1 MAPGGSN
8 LRTRIEARGPK
19 VRFAG
24 RNCSMSRRAPLCAP
38 FPRRALNEP
47 LMRAALLVVS
57 TGSRGRRLGFGLE
70 PDVERFP
77 DLPLGE
83 IGRQQAEHGELPVAE
98 ILLIRRSRR
107 ATWQVAE
114 PVLDSRHKLRQH
126 ARVGAT
132 PRPRR
137 VSGRWDGRAD
147 TEKIKPGGGGCNP
160 GEPFGTPLE
169 TGRPGAGLTVSE
181 APASA
186 GRPPRVP
193 PRISVRLSAVPA
205 VDQGVR
211 GVLLRLRE

>member
-1 MAPGGSN
+1 VRAVPAS
-8 LRTRIEARGPK
+8 RTE
-19 VRFAG
+19 
-24 RNCSMSRRAPLCAP
+24 
-38 FPRRALNEP
+38 
-47 LMRAALLVVS
+47 RAAHAAAVLVVS

-70 PDVERFP
+70 RDVERFP

-114 PVLDSRHKLRQH
+114 PVLDSRHQLQQH

-132 PRPRR
+132 PRPLTGERPAGTAAPTLRR
-137 VSGRWDGRAD
+137 S
-147 TEKIKPGGGGCNP
+147 NP
-160 GEPFGTPLE
+160 VGAGATLVNPLE
-169 TGRPGAGLTVSE
+169 PRLKPDAPGAGLTVSK